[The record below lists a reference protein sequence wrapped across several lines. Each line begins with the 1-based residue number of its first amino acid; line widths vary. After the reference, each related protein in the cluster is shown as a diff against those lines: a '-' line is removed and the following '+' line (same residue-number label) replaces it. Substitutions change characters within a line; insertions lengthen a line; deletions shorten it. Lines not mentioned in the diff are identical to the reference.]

1 MNKGENTNRN
11 KEEDKEDEESSGA
24 EFKEHTTTKLST
36 ITIMIIITRTMMTM
50 KRMIRSFSFFWQS
63 RPGAVHTAA
72 GRCSNEYPADSLS
85 PQLYNP
91 LSNWPSV
98 RPP

>member
-1 MNKGENTNRN
+1 
-11 KEEDKEDEESSGA
+11 
-24 EFKEHTTTKLST
+24 
-36 ITIMIIITRTMMTM
+36 MTM